1 MWREEALAHM
11 LDTIRDE
18 HLSMARLLD
27 LLEQQ
32 IELFEDGQPADYLLM
47 NEIIE
52 YFLTF
57 PDLFHHPKENLIL
70 AKLRQRNPELARNV
84 SDLDAQHSDI
94 SAELHR
100 FAHVLANLLLEVEM
114 PRDSFAKLARA
125 FIERERKHM
134 SEEEAVFF
142 PAARAALTEEDWD
155 GIAAMSQAARDPLLD
170 KAKMRFA
177 LIRDAM

>member
-1 MWREEALAHM
+1 MAHM

-18 HLSMARLLD
+18 HLKMARLLD

-32 IELFEDGQPADYLLM
+32 VELFENGLPADYPLM

-70 AKLRQRNPELARNV
+70 ERLRQRAPDLARKV
-84 SDLDAQHSDI
+84 GDLEGQHSDI
-94 SAELHR
+94 SHELHR
-100 FAHVLANLLLEVEM
+100 FAHVIANLLLEVEM
-114 PRDSFAKLARA
+114 PRDSFVKLARG
-125 FIERERKHM
+125 FIERERRHM

-142 PAARAALTEEDWD
+142 PAARAGLTEEDWD
-155 GIAAMSQAARDPLLD
+155 DLAIKSQATGDPLRD
-170 KAKMRFA
+170 KAKARFA

>member
-1 MWREEALAHM
+1 MAHM
-11 LDTIRDE
+11 LESIRDE
-18 HLSMARLLD
+18 HHSMSRLLD

-32 IELFEDGQPADYLLM
+32 IEAFEDGLPADYQLM
-47 NEIIE
+47 KEIIE

-57 PDLFHHPKENLIL
+57 PDLFHHLKDNLIL
-70 AKLRQRNPELARNV
+70 KRLRQRAPELARKV
-84 SDLDAQHSDI
+84 GDLDGQHSDI
-94 SAELHR
+94 SDELHR

-125 FIERERKHM
+125 FIERERRHM

-142 PAARAALTEEDWD
+142 PAARAGLTEEDWD
-155 GIAAMSQAARDPLLD
+155 DIAAMSQAARDPLLD
-170 KAKMRFA
+170 KAKVRFA

>member
-1 MWREEALAHM
+1 MAHM
-11 LDTIRDE
+11 LDTIREE

-70 AKLRQRNPELARNV
+70 DRLRRRAPDLARKV
-84 SDLDAQHSDI
+84 GDLDGQHSDI
-94 SAELHR
+94 SDELHR
-100 FAHVLANLLLEVEM
+100 FARVLANLLLEVEM
-114 PRDSFAKLARA
+114 PRDSFVKLARG

-134 SEEEAVFF
+134 SQEEAVFF
-142 PAARAALTEEDWD
+142 PAARAGLTEEDWD
-155 GIAAMSQAARDPLLD
+155 DIAATSQAARDPLLD
-170 KAKMRFA
+170 KAKVRFA